1 MKLAVALLA
10 VTAAVVTGSA
20 NAAAPP
26 PSVSCVAGG
35 TTSFTHPP
43 RGTDSVMFV
52 YSPTV
57 FFTWVGG
64 ARHAATPVSVA
75 AGDPVVATFY
85 NGQTPIGD
93 PITATC
99 S

>member
-10 VTAAVVTGSA
+10 TAAVVAGSA

-43 RGTDSVMFV
+43 RGTDSVLFV

-64 ARHAATPVSVA
+64 SKHVATPVTVAVGDSV
-75 AGDPVVATFY
+75 DATFY
-85 NGQTPIGD
+85 NGQTPISSVS
-93 PITATC
+93 ATC